1 MAYSFPLSVTDFM
14 RALPIAEISFDAPEQ
29 VEVNQTA
36 GGEIITA
43 DLAPMLWQGEVR
55 LGTMTHAEASHA
67 DVMLD
72 LLRPAGR
79 MFYAYDTRRPAPLA
93 DPSGLILGSTVP
105 TIASLISGNR
115 ELTLAGLPAWYVL
128 SRGDYLAFDYGEPPC
143 SQGGLEQA
151 QQHHG
156 CDRITPMIR
165 PGAPGIGH
173 ACGPLPC
180 PAGSQ
185 RRLKGQAST
194 ITRDASFH
202 SSRVC
207 GREAILRPTPTF
219 RPATA
224 SPVLWV
230 QARNRSTGC
239 RDDDAGPRRP
249 GFHNRGDTRTY
260 RRGRQATA
268 L

>member
-14 RALPIAEISFDAPEQ
+14 RALPIAEISFDTPEQ

-55 LGTMTHAEASHA
+55 LGTMTHVEASHA

-93 DPSGLILGSTVP
+93 DPAGLILGATVP

-128 SRGDYLAFDYGEPPC
+128 SRGDYLAFDYGSPARRA
-143 SQGGLEQA
+143 LHKVVTEQVQA
-151 QQHHG
+151 G
-156 CDRITPMIR
+156 STGTTGAIEVTPMIR
-165 PGAPGIGH
+165 PGASIG
-173 ACGPLPC
+173 ASVTLVRASCL
-180 PAGSQ
+180 A
-185 RRLKGQAST
+185 RLVPNTVSKGQSIRT
-194 ITRDASFH
+194 ITRDASFRFIQ
-202 SSRVC
+202 S
-207 GREAILRPTPTF
+207 LRT
-219 RPATA
+219 
-224 SPVLWV
+224 
-230 QARNRSTGC
+230 
-239 RDDDAGPRRP
+239 
-249 GFHNRGDTRTY
+249 
-260 RRGRQATA
+260 
-268 L
+268 

>member
-43 DLAPMLWQGEVR
+43 DLAPMLWQGDVR

-128 SRGDYLAFDYGEPPC
+128 SRGDYLAFDYGTP
-143 SQGGLEQA
+143 SRRALHKVVTEQVQA
-151 QQHHG
+151 G
-156 CDRITPMIR
+156 STGTTGAIEVTPMIR
-165 PGAPGIGH
+165 PGASVG
-173 ACGPLPC
+173 ASVTLVRASCL
-180 PAGSQ
+180 A
-185 RRLKGQAST
+185 RLVPNTVSKGQSIRT
-194 ITRDASFH
+194 ITRDASFRFIQ
-202 SSRVC
+202 S
-207 GREAILRPTPTF
+207 LRT
-219 RPATA
+219 
-224 SPVLWV
+224 
-230 QARNRSTGC
+230 
-239 RDDDAGPRRP
+239 
-249 GFHNRGDTRTY
+249 
-260 RRGRQATA
+260 
-268 L
+268 